1 MKNLFRKNWFLIT
14 ASILLALI
22 IWIYVVYEINPIFET
37 TIKNVPIKYIRYS
50 EDFANGKLTVLSKGS
65 ETVNVRI
72 RGKRGTL
79 SKVTRD
85 SVYCSVNMTDVNE
98 AGTHKIPIQ
107 VSFDISGIEL
117 VSKEPHN
124 VSVQVDSVITR
135 EMDISV
141 ETTGT
146 PAEGYIY
153 DTIEYSTDKVRI
165 TGAKSAVTKASK
177 AKITVDISGKSET
190 QSGRYKI
197 LLVDK
202 DGNEITDSGISKN
215 ISSVELKCNI
225 LRLKKVDVS
234 VSLSSDKTAN
244 GKKVTVSSVNPARIT
259 LIGPKKAVESIDK
272 ITTDE
277 INVSYAKDGSKH
289 TVKLQEIPENVRMEG
304 GNITEAEV
312 TLKVE

>member
-22 IWIYVVYEINPIFET
+22 IWIYVVYEIDPIFET
-37 TIKNVPIKYIRYS
+37 TIKNIPINYIRYS

-65 ETVNVRI
+65 ETVNVKI

-135 EMDISV
+135 ELDISV
-141 ETTGT
+141 ETKGT

-153 DTIEYSTDKVRI
+153 DTIEYSTDKVRV
-165 TGAKSAVTKASK
+165 TGAKSAIGKVKK

-197 LLVDK
+197 LLTDK
-202 DGNEITDSGISKN
+202 DDKEITDSGISKN
-215 ISSVELKCNI
+215 ISYVELKCNI

-234 VSLSSDKTAN
+234 AFLSSDKTAN
-244 GKKVTVSSVNPARIT
+244 GKKVTVSSVSPSQIT
-259 LIGPKKAVESIDK
+259 LIGPKKAVESINK
-272 ITTDE
+272 ISTDE
-277 INVSYAKDGSKH
+277 IKVSYAKDGAKH
-289 TVKLQEIPENVRMEG
+289 TVKLQELPAGVRMEDE
-304 GNITEAEV
+304 NITEAEV